1 MEPINVARLRKKL
14 ACSGQIRVF
23 IAVVGYGDAP
33 LTIEFAVEH
42 AEKFDWDWAAEKLL
56 SIEDYL
62 DYVDAARILWLDY
75 YTQERIE
82 HSEYK
87 IGLAKLFA
95 TIYLKDTK

>member
-14 ACSGQIRVF
+14 ACSGQVQTF

-42 AEKFDWDWAAEKLL
+42 AGKFDWDWAADKLL
-56 SIEDYL
+56 SIDGYIEYTL
-62 DYVDAARILWLDY
+62 ASRPLWLDY
-75 YTQERIE
+75 YTDDKIE
-82 HSEYK
+82 HAEYK

-95 TIYLKDTK
+95 TIYLKDA